1 MSIKKGDTVYV
12 LSGKDKGKQG
22 KVLEAMPKKD
32 KVVVE
37 GINEVKR
44 HTKPN
49 QANPEGGIITKS
61 APIGVSKLQIVC
73 PVCKKATRVKKV
85 LVAGK
90 YVRAC
95 KRCGEI
101 IDKDK

>member
-1 MSIKKGDTVYV
+1 MSIKKGDTVLV

-22 KVLEAMPKKD
+22 KVVEAMPKKD

-49 QANPEGGIITKS
+49 GANPEGGIITKP
-61 APIGVSKLQIVC
+61 APITASKLQVVC
-73 PVCKKATRVKKV
+73 PVCKKATRVKMV
-85 LVAGK
+85 QVAGK
-90 YVRAC
+90 NVRAC
-95 KRCGEI
+95 KRCGEV
-101 IDKDK
+101 IDKEK

>member
-1 MSIKKGDTVYV
+1 MSIKKGDTVLV

-22 KVLEAMPKKD
+22 KIVEAMPKKE

-49 QANPEGGIITKS
+49 GANPQGGIITKP
-61 APIGVSKLQIVC
+61 APMAVSKVQVVC
-73 PVCKKATRVKKV
+73 PACKKATRVKMV
-85 LVAGK
+85 VVAGK
-90 YVRAC
+90 NVRAC

-101 IDKDK
+101 IDKEK

>member
-1 MSIKKGDTVYV
+1 MSIKKGDTVLV

-22 KVLEAMPKKD
+22 KVVEAMPKKD

-49 QANPEGGIITKS
+49 GANPEGGIITKP
-61 APIGVSKLQIVC
+61 APITASKLQVVC
-73 PVCKKATRVKKV
+73 PACKKATRVKMV
-85 LVAGK
+85 QVAGK
-90 YVRAC
+90 NVRAC
-95 KRCGEI
+95 KRCGEV
-101 IDKDK
+101 IDKEK

>member
-1 MSIKKGDTVYV
+1 MSIKKGDTVLV

-22 KVLEAMPKKD
+22 KVIEALPKKD
-32 KVVVE
+32 KALVE
-37 GINEVKR
+37 GVNEVKR

-61 APIGVSKLQIVC
+61 APMNVSKLQVVC
-73 PVCKKATRVKKV
+73 PACKKATRVKKV
-85 LVAGK
+85 LVAGR